1 VNLGCGSSYRNDDQT
16 LTLEANRQ
24 TLRQASRERIHYDPL
39 MKTSFIQT
47 ELESLRDKGL
57 YRSLRCVEG
66 DQGPTLVIEGREVI
80 NFSSNNYLGLAN
92 HPALRKAAKEA
103 IDRYGC
109 GSGASRLISGN
120 MTLHEELES
129 KIAKLKGMEAALV
142 FNSGF
147 QANTGVIP
155 VLVGEGDVILSDA
168 LNHAS
173 IIDGCRLS
181 RAKIIV
187 YGHGDLDELERGL
200 KKSSPNRRK
209 LIVTESLFSMDGDE
223 APLTDIVSLAEKYG
237 AIVMV
242 DEAHATGVYEPNGA
256 GIVAKL
262 GLGERVLVQM
272 GTLGKALGG
281 FGAYI
286 TGGKALRD
294 LLINRC
300 RSFIFTTSLPPA
312 VMAMAIAAV
321 NLIEQEPER
330 RQTLWNNCQILRGG
344 LESLG
349 YSLGSSR
356 SQILPLMI
364 GDANQCMK
372 LSEDLLQRGVFAQ
385 GIRPPTVPPGT
396 SRLRITLMATHTREH
411 IEHAL
416 KVFKEVARDMRDE
429 DRGWKMEDRRSKIED
444 RK

>member
-1 VNLGCGSSYRNDDQT
+1 MN
-16 LTLEANRQ
+16 
-24 TLRQASRERIHYDPL
+24 
-39 MKTSFIQT
+39 TSFLQT
-47 ELESLRDKGL
+47 ELENLHNKGL

-66 DQGPTLVIEGREVI
+66 DQGPTLLIDGREVI

-92 HPALRKAAKEA
+92 HPVLREAAKVA

-129 KIAKLKGMEAALV
+129 KIAQLKETEAALV

-147 QANTGVIP
+147 QANTGIIP

-173 IIDGCRLS
+173 IVDGCRLA
-181 RAKIIV
+181 RATIV
-187 YGHGDLDELERGL
+187 VYRHCDLNELERGL
-200 KKSSPNRRK
+200 KNSLPNCRK

-223 APLTDIVSLAEKYG
+223 APLADIVSLAERHG
-237 AIVMV
+237 AMVMV
-242 DEAHATGVYEPNGA
+242 DEAHATGVYEPKGA

-262 GLGERVLVQM
+262 GLSERVLVQM

-281 FGAYI
+281 FGAYVA
-286 TGGKALRD
+286 GSKALRE

-312 VMAMAIAAV
+312 VMAMSIAAID
-321 NLIEQEPER
+321 LSQREPER
-330 RQTLWNNCQILRGG
+330 RQALRNNCQLLRDG

-349 YSLGSSR
+349 YSLGTSR

-364 GDANQCMK
+364 GDATRCMK
-372 LSEDLLQRGVFAQ
+372 LSEDLLQRGIFAQ
-385 GIRPPTVPPGT
+385 GIRPPTVPAGT
-396 SRLRITLMATHTREH
+396 SRLRITLMATHAREQ
-411 IEHAL
+411 IDEAL
-416 KVFKEVARDMRDE
+416 KVFKDVARDM
-429 DRGWKMEDRRSKIED
+429 DRR
-444 RK
+444 

>member
-1 VNLGCGSSYRNDDQT
+1 MN
-16 LTLEANRQ
+16 
-24 TLRQASRERIHYDPL
+24 
-39 MKTSFIQT
+39 TSFLQT
-47 ELESLRDKGL
+47 ELESLRHKGL

-66 DQGPTLVIEGREVI
+66 DQSPTLLIDGREVI

-92 HPALRKAAKEA
+92 HPALREAAKAA

-129 KIAKLKGMEAALV
+129 KIAQLKGTEAALV

-147 QANTGVIP
+147 QANTGIIP
-155 VLVGEGDVILSDA
+155 VLVRGGDVILSDA

-173 IIDGCRLS
+173 IIDGCRLA
-181 RAKIIV
+181 RTKIVV
-187 YGHGDLDELERGL
+187 YEHGDIDELERGL
-200 KKSSPNRRK
+200 KDSLPNSRK

-223 APLTDIVSLAEKYG
+223 APLIDIVNLAEKYG

-286 TGGKALRD
+286 AGSKALRE

-300 RSFIFTTSLPPA
+300 RSFIFTTSLPPS
-312 VMAMAIAAV
+312 VMAMAIAAID
-321 NLIEQEPER
+321 LLKQEPQR
-330 RQTLWNNCQILRGG
+330 REALRNNCQLLRGG
-344 LESLG
+344 LKALG
-349 YSLGSSR
+349 YSLGISQ

-364 GDANQCMK
+364 GDTSRCMK
-372 LSEDLLQRGVFAQ
+372 LSEDLLHRGVFAQ

-411 IEHAL
+411 IDQAL
-416 KVFKEVARDMRDE
+416 TVFEEVTRERKSEDEYRGSRMQEGRLEDGEDE
-429 DRGWKMEDRRSKIED
+429 DRR
-444 RK
+444 

>member
-1 VNLGCGSSYRNDDQT
+1 MN
-16 LTLEANRQ
+16 
-24 TLRQASRERIHYDPL
+24 
-39 MKTSFIQT
+39 TSFLQT
-47 ELESLRDKGL
+47 ELESLRNKGL

-66 DQGPTLVIEGREVI
+66 DQGPTLLIDGREVI

-92 HPALRKAAKEA
+92 HPALREAAKEA

-129 KIAKLKGMEAALV
+129 KIAELKGTEAALV

-147 QANTGVIP
+147 QANTGIIP

-173 IIDGCRLS
+173 IIDGCRLA
-181 RAKIIV
+181 RAKIVV
-187 YGHGDLDELERGL
+187 YGHCDLDELERGL
-200 KKSSPNRRK
+200 KNSLPNSRK

-223 APLTDIVSLAEKYG
+223 APLADIVSLAEQHG

-281 FGAYI
+281 FGAYVA
-286 TGGKALRD
+286 GSKALRE

-312 VMAMAIAAV
+312 VMAMAIAAID
-321 NLIEQEPER
+321 LIEKEPER
-330 RQTLWNNCQILRGG
+330 RQALRNNCQLLRGG

-349 YSLGSSR
+349 YSLGTSR

-364 GDANQCMK
+364 GDATQCMK

-385 GIRPPTVPPGT
+385 GIRPPTVPAGT
-396 SRLRITLMATHTREH
+396 SRLRITLMATHTPAH
-411 IEHAL
+411 IDQAL
-416 KVFKEVARDMRDE
+416 EVFKEVAREQKMRME
-429 DRGWKMEDRRSKIED
+429 DRG
-444 RK
+444 